1 MGGDGRPQP
10 HGPVRAALGRGRP
23 RPADRR
29 ADHGHESPLRRRAG
43 EARWARREWRARRA
57 PRAQPV
63 PGTEGT
69 TFVKRYDDG
78 TGRAAPA
85 SLAEITDLRV
95 EVGGRAIVDGVS
107 LRVLPGRVTALV
119 GASGSGKTTTGLAL
133 LGEFPQGA
141 RVSGDVHV
149 AAAGLVGYVPQ
160 HPAAVLNPARR
171 ITALLTDIARTQVRH
186 LPRGA
191 RRAASR
197 ERVLRAL
204 ADAQL
209 PDAEHLL
216 RRYPHQLSGGQQQRV
231 VLAQA
236 LVLGARV
243 IVADEPTTGQDA
255 LTKSLIVEQ
264 LAAVAAR
271 GIAVVLLSHDLDVVR
286 ALADEVHVMRAGR
299 VVESGPT
306 GRVWEAPRHEWTHQ
320 LLRARTSFTETAVKA
335 EGDSGVDAGVEAGV
349 GADTAVDTFTGSQA
363 RGARAATAP
372 VLRVRDLTA
381 RHRDGSR
388 GAKVTVRAPDLV
400 LHAGELLAVVGR
412 SGSGKTTLARCL
424 AGLHRD
430 HDGDILLDGTPLPR
444 SLRDRGRG
452 QLAAVQY
459 VFQDARAAFDEH
471 RPVVRQVARTAVRL
485 RGVDDRTAEAEA
497 LTTLTRLGL
506 APELVGRHPARLSGG
521 ELQRAALARALLARP
536 RVLICDE
543 ITSGLD
549 TVTRRGILD
558 VLTGLLGDGE
568 GTGPALVLI
577 THDLDTAAVAHRIAV
592 MDAGELVEQGPARQV
607 LTAPQHAFTASLVS
621 TTRWSARASH

>member
-1 MGGDGRPQP
+1 M
-10 HGPVRAALGRGRP
+10 
-23 RPADRR
+23 
-29 ADHGHESPLRRRAG
+29 
-43 EARWARREWRARRA
+43 
-57 PRAQPV
+57 
-63 PGTEGT
+63 
-69 TFVKRYDDG
+69 KRYDHE
-78 TGRAAPA
+78 TGRTDSAA
-85 SLAEITDLRV
+85 LAEITDLRV

-107 LRVLPGRVTALV
+107 LRVPPGGVIALV

-133 LGEFPQGA
+133 LGEFPAGA
-141 RVSGDVHV
+141 RVTGDVRV
-149 AAAGLVGYVPQ
+149 AADGLVGYVPQ

-171 ITALLTDIARTQVRH
+171 ISALLTDIARTQVGH
-186 LPRGA
+186 LPRAA
-191 RRAASR
+191 RRAAAR

-204 ADAQL
+204 SDAQL
-209 PDAEHLL
+209 PDAEPLL

-236 LVLGARV
+236 LLLGARV
-243 IVADEPTTGQDA
+243 VVADEPTTGQDA

-271 GIAVVLLSHDLDVVR
+271 GIAVVLLSHDLDVVH

-306 GRVWEAPRHEWTHQ
+306 QRVWSAPRHEWTRQ
-320 LLRARTSFTETAVKA
+320 LLAAQPLLTSA
-335 EGDSGVDAGVEAGV
+335 EVEEKPGDEAADPV
-349 GADTAVDTFTGSQA
+349 GS
-363 RGARAATAP
+363 AA

-388 GAKVTVRAPDLV
+388 HTPITVRVPELALR
-400 LHAGELLAVVGR
+400 AGELLAVVGR

-430 HDGDILLDGTPLPR
+430 HDGVILLDGTPLPR

-471 RPVVRQVARTAVRL
+471 RPILCQVARTAVRL
-485 RGVDDRTAEAEA
+485 RGVDTGTAEAEA

-506 APELVGRHPARLSGG
+506 PPELVRRRPAQLSGG
-521 ELQRAALARALLARP
+521 ELQRAALARALLAHP

-558 VLTGLLGDGE
+558 VLTGLLDDGDSDSHDAETDAGP
-568 GTGPALVLI
+568 GRTRPALILI
-577 THDLDTAAVAHRIAV
+577 THDLETAAVAHRIAV
-592 MDAGELVEQGPARQV
+592 MDAGEIVEQGPARQL
-607 LTAPQHAFTASLVS
+607 LTTPRHTFTTSLVA
-621 TTRWSARASH
+621 TRSNFAERS